1 MKIYVVNYKETSVD
15 TDNVMNVESG
25 VFEVGYNTE
34 DEAIKKIDE
43 VCNDK
48 MNEFIDD
55 IEDEDCFHECNDN
68 RDWQMVKHFGDE
80 FEYWVTMVIVD

>member
-1 MKIYVVNYKETSVD
+1 MKIYVINYKETSLD
-15 TDNVMNVESG
+15 TDNGMNVESG

-43 VCNDK
+43 VCDDK

-55 IEDEDCFHECNDN
+55 IENEDCFHECNDN
-68 RDWQMVKHFGDE
+68 RDWQMVKHFGDK